1 MSLKTTNLK
10 FKNSKKKGFT
20 LVEVILVVILISILS
35 ALILPNVVNSRRGI
49 QINVTAKNIEKLAKF
64 ARGMSIIRESNHSIV
79 FDLNRNIIYAGEEK
93 DLITDDFEIE
103 NINSYPESGI
113 KEEIKKNLSSNLIIK
128 EFTTNNE
135 EYNRYDNELYYIYFY
150 PDGYCDNVELSIYSD
165 EKSIN
170 IKSDPVSGKIISEFI
185 Q

>member
-1 MSLKTTNLK
+1 MSLKTTSLK
-10 FKNSKKKGFT
+10 FKNIKKKGFT
-20 LVEVILVVILISILS
+20 LIEVILVVILISILS
-35 ALILPNVVNSRRGI
+35 SLILPNVLNSRRGI

-93 DLITDDFEIE
+93 NLVTDDFEIE
-103 NINSYPESGI
+103 NITPYPESGI
-113 KEEIKKNLSSNLIIK
+113 KEEVKKNLSSNIIIK
-128 EFTTNNE
+128 EFITNNE
-135 EYNRYDNELYYIYFY
+135 EYDINDDDLYYIYFY
-150 PDGYCDNVELSIYSD
+150 PDGYCDNIELSIYSE
-165 EKSIN
+165 EKSIK